1 MAAAKAALTEYER
14 RRLENIKRNEEMIAS
29 IKRKANDLSTLIKSS
44 KRKPHRIAK
53 PGKTPVVLRRSLR
66 SRGISPDSAQ
76 ETAIPTTPSPPVS
89 LAKQKGPLRIV
100 DDFVATLAATILDAE
115 ENAPLHR
122 RVESLQNEVE
132 SWNPAS
138 ALSLV
143 PENTRRLLAGRI
155 LTVCFFPFLDRR
167 LLAVG
172 DKYGNLGFWDAD
184 FGESEGD
191 GSYVYTPHSAP
202 VSGISLHPFSSS
214 KVFTCSYDG
223 FIRLMDV
230 GETVFKMIYSTE
242 DSIFSLIHHP
252 NNTKSLYFGE
262 GQGDLKM
269 WDESAGKI
277 SSSWDLHEQRIN
289 TIDFNRYNANLM
301 ATSSTDGIASIWDL
315 RKIHS
320 KKPECITTAQHA
332 RAVHSAY
339 FSPSGTCLATT
350 SIDDTVGILSGP
362 SFDNWTTIKHFNQT
376 GRWLSSFRAIW
387 GWDDRFLFMGN
398 MRRAVD
404 IITVEDKNIVPLE
417 SPFMTAIP
425 CRFAV
430 HPQRVGLL
438 AGATAGGQIYIWS

>member
-289 TIDFNRYNANLM
+289 TIDFN
-301 ATSSTDGIASIWDL
+301 
-315 RKIHS
+315 
-320 KKPECITTAQHA
+320 
-332 RAVHSAY
+332 
-339 FSPSGTCLATT
+339 